1 MPLDHETSYAVD
13 YSNNVSG
20 GIQRQWVTLAKYC
33 SIRTPLSSIKWADP
47 S

>member
-20 GIQRQWVTLAKYC
+20 GVQRQWVTFGQVL
-33 SIRTPLSSIKWADP
+33 
-47 S
+47 